1 MKQALL
7 KFGEVISIV
16 CLLVFIVFVSSGEK
30 INNQSAEEIGQK
42 SISVM
47 DSEGLENRDSLH
59 IKKQ

>member
-7 KFGEVISIV
+7 KFGEIICIV
-16 CLLVFIVFVSSGEK
+16 CLLVFIVFISSGEK

-47 DSEGLENRDSLH
+47 DSEGLINRDSLH
-59 IKKQ
+59 IKK